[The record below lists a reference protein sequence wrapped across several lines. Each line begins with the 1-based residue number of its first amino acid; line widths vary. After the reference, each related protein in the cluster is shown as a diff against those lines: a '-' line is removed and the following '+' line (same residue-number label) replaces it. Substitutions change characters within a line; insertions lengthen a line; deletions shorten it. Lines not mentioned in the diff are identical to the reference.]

1 MKSFVLKITLV
12 VIGIFIFAS
21 AIPIFGEDYLVIK
34 KKGGPTQKVP
44 LKFSPDQIESF
55 QVESG
60 EPSPGV
66 KAKQPTPSAAEKQA
80 EEETEEPVEEEAKP
94 LEISPGKPSTGP
106 MILKKGPETVPSI
119 PPRPGPRQPVSEGMP
134 SQERGPV
141 PKEKAAPPSAVA
153 GKPVPGLV
161 AAEAPGG
168 KGTFTVNIYKLPD
181 NIQALPDFS
190 AFRPRETV
198 TTDRI
203 NLDSAKG
210 DSEPTNLPENAENLG
225 MRFMGMFL
233 VSGEGIFEWRLD
245 SKDGVRMHID
255 DKTLIENDGIHPPG
269 SKTAFLHLAEG
280 VHTIIVDSFNSKGSP
295 VLRLFVTP
303 PLGQEQIFSIGSG
316 LAGWKEPAKPYD
328 VLWGQVYFVPKG
340 NYPEGPDFSKLSPV
354 GRLIASELN
363 VRGGEGFPGLP
374 GRKDMVGLHYQ
385 GFFSVEGAGVFAFRL
400 VADHFARL
408 TIGKSAV
415 AEVTG
420 GLKSDPQGK
429 LGWAFLQQGS
439 YPISLD
445 YFHPSGEP
453 RLELYVTQPQK
464 DEELFSP
471 VKPVEGFPAE
481 SGKVSLVPAFVYF
494 LKPGTKK
501 IPNFNKLSPSGMFFA
516 KAINF
521 PVDRGSREFPGVPKR
536 EDWLGLRFYVK
547 FSLNQQE
554 AGAYK
559 FRIVCRDAARLIV
572 GKKIVV
578 NAEGPAKVQDQSG
591 TVDLQAGSHE
601 LFLDYLATTGPNGL
615 QLYITP
621 PGGEEKIFAFQ

>member
-1 MKSFVLKITLV
+1 MKSLVLKITLV
-12 VIGIFIFAS
+12 VIGIFIFAT

-60 EPSPGV
+60 EPSPRE
-66 KAKQPTPSAAEKQA
+66 KARPSAPAA
-80 EEETEEPVEEEAKP
+80 EEEVDEAAEDEGKP

-106 MILKKGPETVPSI
+106 MILKKGPETAPPT
-119 PPRPGPRQPVSEGMP
+119 PPRPGPRQPISEAVP

-141 PKEKAAPPSAVA
+141 SRERVAPAPSRPA
-153 GKPVPGLV
+153 PGLI
-161 AAEAPGG
+161 AAEIPGG
-168 KGTFTVNIYKLPD
+168 KGTFSVNVYKLPE
-181 NIQALPDFS
+181 NIQALPDYT
-190 AFRPRETV
+190 AFRPKQAV
-198 TTDRI
+198 TADRI
-203 NLDSAKG
+203 NLDAATG
-210 DSEPTNLPENAENLG
+210 DNEPANLPENTEGLG

-233 VSGEGIFEWRLD
+233 VSGEGIFKWRLD
-245 SKDGVRMHID
+245 SKDGARMHID
-255 DKTLIENDGIHPPG
+255 DKTLIENDGVHAPS
-269 SKTAFLHLAEG
+269 SKTAFTHLAEG
-280 VHTIIVDSFNSKGSP
+280 VHTIIVDSFNSKGPP
-295 VLRLFVTP
+295 VLKLFVTQ
-303 PLGQEQIFSIGSG
+303 PLGKEQVFSIGSG
-316 LAGWKEPAKPYD
+316 LAGWQEPAKPYD

-363 VRGGEGFPGLP
+363 IRGGEGFPGLP
-374 GRKDMVGLHYQ
+374 DRKDMVGLHYQ
-385 GFFSVEGAGVFAFRL
+385 GFFNVEGAGIFAFRL
-400 VADHFARL
+400 LADHYAKL
-408 TIGKSAV
+408 TIGKSTV

-420 GLKSDPQGK
+420 GTKADPQGK

-439 YPISLD
+439 FPITVD

-453 RLELYVTQPQK
+453 LLELYVTQPEK
-464 DEELFSP
+464 EEQFFSP
-471 VKPVEGFPAE
+471 STPIAGVTAE
-481 SGKVSLVPAFVYF
+481 TGKMALIPAFVYF
-494 LKPGTKK
+494 MKPGTKK
-501 IPNFNKLSPSGMFFA
+501 IPNYNKLSPSGMFFT
-516 KAINF
+516 KAVDY
-521 PVDRGSREFPGVPKR
+521 PLDRGSKEFPGVPKR

-559 FRIVCRDAARLIV
+559 FRVVCKDAARLII

-591 TVDLQAGSHE
+591 TIDLQAGSHE
-601 LFLDYLATTGPNGL
+601 LFLDYLQTTGQNGV

-621 PGGEEKIFAFQ
+621 PGGQEKIFAFQ